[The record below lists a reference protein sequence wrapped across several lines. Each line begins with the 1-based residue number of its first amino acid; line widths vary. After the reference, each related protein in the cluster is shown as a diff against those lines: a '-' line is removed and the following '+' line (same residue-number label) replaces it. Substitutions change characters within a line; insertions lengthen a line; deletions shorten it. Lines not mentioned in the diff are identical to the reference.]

1 MQILHM
7 KKTQTNRNSL
17 HVFQFLT
24 YLIIECEELEG
35 KEECPRHHRMT
46 DVLIC
51 KKKEYPILFSN
62 TGRKISRVK

>member
-1 MQILHM
+1 MQVLHM
-7 KKTQTNRNSL
+7 EKKQTNWNSL
-17 HVFQFLT
+17 HVIQFLT

-51 KKKEYPILFSN
+51 EK
-62 TGRKISRVK
+62 

>member
-1 MQILHM
+1 MQVLHM
-7 KKTQTNRNSL
+7 EKNQTNRNSL
-17 HVFQFLT
+17 HVIQFLT

-51 KKKEYPILFSN
+51 KKKSVSDIILEHREEN
-62 TGRKISRVK
+62 L

>member
-1 MQILHM
+1 MQVLHM
-7 KKTQTNRNSL
+7 KKKQTNRNSL
-17 HVFQFLT
+17 HVIQFLT

-51 KKKEYPILFSN
+51 GKKKS
-62 TGRKISRVK
+62 SRYYSRTPGGKSLG